1 MRQMRFS
8 RTFVLI
14 SFPEPTYRLVITK
27 TVTKRH
33 VGSGNEIDFRRVS
46 DGVSVTALR
55 MLIGS
60 VSIVTVSDTVSDLFG
75 RIFESDK

>member
-1 MRQMRFS
+1 M
-8 RTFVLI
+8 
-14 SFPEPTYRLVITK
+14 
-27 TVTKRH
+27 TKRH
-33 VGSGNEIDFRRVS
+33 VGSGNEIDFRGVS
-46 DGVSVTALR
+46 DGVNVTALR